1 MRQYDIAFFPS
12 NSHNGL
18 VNRPSNLLTLVS
30 HRTAAVLFV
39 LSDVCNFSLFSRSL
53 SLSLSRHV
61 RAFPLAAV
69 CTRLHYVCSVHSVSI
84 HCQRSIHWSYTM
96 QTEATNKTK
105 TITSQNAKNG
115 LKWTISIRAWSKHW
129 IATAN
134 NNNNETKKKK
144 ERNMLVNPHT
154 QTDMPTVSIRMH
166 CHSWA
171 CNLAAIR

>member
-39 LSDVCNFSLFSRSL
+39 LSDVCFFPCSLVLFL
-53 SLSLSRHV
+53 CLYLDMFEHFHLLQCAHDCTTCV
-61 RAFPLAAV
+61 V
-69 CTRLHYVCSVHSVSI
+69 CTQYPYI
-84 HCQRSIHWSYTM
+84 AKRSIHWSYTM

-115 LKWTISIRAWSKHW
+115 LKWTISFRAWSKHW

-144 ERNMLVNPHT
+144 REKYVG
-154 QTDMPTVSIRMH
+154 
-166 CHSWA
+166 
-171 CNLAAIR
+171 

>member
-1 MRQYDIAFFPS
+1 MNIECASTTLHSFLRIRTMDWLIDPLTYWRLCLIALP
-12 NSHNGL
+12 L
-18 VNRPSNLLTLVS
+18 CCLYWAMCV
-30 HRTAAVLFV
+30 
-39 LSDVCNFSLFSRSL
+39 FSLFSRSL

-115 LKWTISIRAWSKHW
+115 LKWTISIRAWNKHW

-134 NNNNETKKKK
+134 NNNNETKKKREK
-144 ERNMLVNPHT
+144 YVG
-154 QTDMPTVSIRMH
+154 
-166 CHSWA
+166 
-171 CNLAAIR
+171 